1 MSASSSIHR
10 VSSGIKHPLRPLFFA
25 SFFFSFHIALLSYL
39 NSSVLGTHASSL
51 QTTLAYIGSS
61 ALSLILIFVAPLVV
75 RKLGASRFL
84 VLGLVLSMGLLSV
97 LGLVT
102 ERIGFVGVFM
112 LYFSLNTVIWY
123 AFDLCIE
130 HYSRE
135 SNTGNIRGLYL
146 NINNF
151 GWVLAPMAASAVALK
166 LGFTGT
172 YLLASGAV
180 LVALVII
187 VCTTRIKHS
196 AHAPKLHLH
205 QAFAELVKHAEARRL
220 VSLYFVLQFFFALM
234 VIYMVPYLV
243 GVGFDLKSIGIILS
257 IMLLPFVILQYAVGK
272 MADRHRNEKALI
284 VLGFCIMGL
293 STLLL
298 ALPDSFI
305 FGPTLGF
312 FAAVLFL
319 TRVGASIIEVGVES
333 KFFKV
338 VTEKDTALISTLRM
352 TLPLAYII
360 APLVG
365 ALILVGGSMQSLFAI
380 LGLICLGAML
390 YAFRLKNH

>member
-1 MSASSSIHR
+1 
-10 VSSGIKHPLRPLFFA
+10 
-25 SFFFSFHIALLSYL
+25 
-39 NSSVLGTHASSL
+39 
-51 QTTLAYIGSS
+51 
-61 ALSLILIFVAPLVV
+61 
-75 RKLGASRFL
+75 
-84 VLGLVLSMGLLSV
+84 MGLLSV
-97 LGLVT
+97 LGLIT

-151 GWVLAPMAASAVALK
+151 GWVLAPMLASAVALK

-180 LVALVII
+180 LVALIII

-196 AHAPKLHLH
+196 THTPKLHLH
-205 QAFAELVKHAEARRL
+205 QAFAELVTHSEARRL

-234 VIYMVPYLV
+234 VIYMVPYLTAL
-243 GVGFDLKSIGIILS
+243 GFDLKSIGIILS
-257 IMLLPFVILQYAVGK
+257 IMLLPFVMLQYAVGK

-293 STLLL
+293 ATLLL

-319 TRVGASIIEVGVES
+319 TRVGASIIEVAVES

-380 LGLICLGAML
+380 LGFICLGAMM
-390 YAFRLKNH
+390 YALRLKQR

>member
-1 MSASSSIHR
+1 M
-10 VSSGIKHPLRPLFFA
+10 KHPLRPLFFA

-39 NSSVLGTHASSL
+39 NSSVLGTHASSI
-51 QTTLAYIGSS
+51 QTTLAYIGAS
-61 ALSLILIFVAPLVV
+61 ALSLILIFIAPLVV

-84 VLGLVLSMGLLSV
+84 VLGLVLSMGLLST
-97 LGLVT
+97 LGLIT
-102 ERIGFVGVFM
+102 DRIGFVGVFM
-112 LYFSLNTVIWY
+112 VYFSLNTVIWY

-135 SNTGNIRGLYL
+135 NNTGNIRGLYL

-151 GWVLAPMAASAVALK
+151 GWVLAPIVASAIALK

-196 AHAPKLHLH
+196 VHTPKLHLH
-205 QAFAELVKHAEARRL
+205 QAFAELIKHAEARRL
-220 VSLYFVLQFFFALM
+220 VSLYFILQFFFALM

-243 GVGFDLKSIGIILS
+243 GIGFDLKSIGIILS
-257 IMLLPFVILQYAVGK
+257 IMLLPFVIMQYMIGK
-272 MADRHRNEKALI
+272 IADRHRNEKVLI
-284 VLGFCIMGL
+284 VLGFCVMGL

-298 ALPDSFI
+298 ALPDSFV
-305 FGPTLGF
+305 FAPTVAF
-312 FAAVLFL
+312 FAGVLFL
-319 TRVGASIIEVGVES
+319 TRVGASIIEVAIES
-333 KFFKV
+333 KFFRE

-365 ALILVGGSMQSLFAI
+365 ALILVEGSMQSLFTI

-390 YAFRLKNH
+390 YAFRLKQK